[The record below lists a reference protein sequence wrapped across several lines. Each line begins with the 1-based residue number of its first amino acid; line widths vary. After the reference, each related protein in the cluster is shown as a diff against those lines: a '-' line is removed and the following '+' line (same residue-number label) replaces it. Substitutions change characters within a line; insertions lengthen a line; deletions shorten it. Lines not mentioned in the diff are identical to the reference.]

1 MAQALNHLRHP
12 ELSLEAAAARVAN
25 LPCWSGPVTP
35 EPLGG
40 GITNRNFLVV
50 DRGEKL
56 VARVGGDIPVHGVM
70 RFNDIAAA
78 RAAHQAGI
86 SPEVI
91 HAAPDMMVLR
101 FVEGRTLTADEVRD
115 NAMLARILEVVRRC
129 HRDVPRYLRGPVLA
143 FSVFHVIRDYAAT
156 LNEGGCRRA
165 GDLARWSDLADRLSR
180 AVGPID
186 LVFGHN
192 DLLGANFIDDGER
205 LWLIDWDYAGF
216 NSPLFDLGGVAGNHG
231 LSPAQEEWLLEA
243 YFGRPPDAALRRSY
257 AAMKCATLLREAMWS
272 LVSEIYSDI
281 AHDFVAY
288 TETCLARF
296 DAAWPEFVR
305 EWGEP

>member
-1 MAQALNHLRHP
+1 MAQTLSHLRHP
-12 ELSLEAAAARVAN
+12 ALSLEAAAARVAS
-25 LPCWSGPVTP
+25 LPCWSGPVAP
-35 EPLGG
+35 GPLGG
-40 GITNRNFLVV
+40 GITNRNFLVT
-50 DRGEKL
+50 DRGEKF

-78 RAAHQAGI
+78 RAAHRAGI
-86 SPEVI
+86 SPEVV
-91 HAAPDMMVLR
+91 HAGPDMMVLR
-101 FVEGRTLTADEVRD
+101 FVEGRTLTADDVRD
-115 NAMLARILEVVRRC
+115 DAMLARILDVVRRC
-129 HRDVPRYLRGPVLA
+129 HRDVPRYLRGPVLS
-143 FSVFHVIRDYAAT
+143 FSVFHVIGDYAAT
-156 LNEGGCRRA
+156 LAEAGSRRSN
-165 GDLARWSDLADRLSR
+165 DLARWSDLAERLSR

-192 DLLGANFIDDGER
+192 DLLGANFIDDGDR

-231 LSPAQEEWLLEA
+231 LSPTQENWLLEA
-243 YFGRPPDAALRRSY
+243 YFDRPSDDALRRSY

-281 AHDFVAY
+281 AHDYVAY
-288 TETCLARF
+288 TEACLARF